1 MSIHSHGAALPHNL
15 HDLFST
21 PGSRSD
27 QDTVARTPR
36 LLSAL
41 LSRRWYYRPTY
52 GGYGNCRPYY
62 GGCGGPAF
70 YLAIPPVRIA
80 IGGGGYWCSDEI
92 GARDKKAPEGT
103 PSGRFEESP
112 TLAGEQLSRDFRYAL
127 CSNRVPTEEGH
138 ERAQI
143 AASAAATLN
152 LIKKR

>member
-1 MSIHSHGAALPHNL
+1 MAPHSRTI
-15 HDLFST
+15 SMT
-21 PGSRSD
+21 CS
-27 QDTVARTPR
+27 ARQARVLTKI
-36 LLSAL
+36 LSPVHQG
-41 LSRRWYYRPTY
+41 YYRPYYRGYGYYRPYY

-127 CSNRVPTEEGH
+127 CSNRVPTVEGH

-143 AASAAATLN
+143 AASAAAPLN